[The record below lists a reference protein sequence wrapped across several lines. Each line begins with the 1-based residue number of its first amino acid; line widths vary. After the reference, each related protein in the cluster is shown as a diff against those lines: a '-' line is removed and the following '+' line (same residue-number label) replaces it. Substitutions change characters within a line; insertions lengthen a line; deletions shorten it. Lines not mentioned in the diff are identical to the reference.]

1 MKRLLL
7 SAVLLLAS
15 TGFALAGDLP
25 VSLKPSA
32 TIEGDT
38 VKLGDL
44 WDNLGDKAET
54 VIAPSPQ
61 PGKRISADAR
71 WLSAVAQ
78 NYGINWQ
85 PANMFERITIE
96 RAGQQVDMKLVES
109 ELREALGM
117 EGVPAPFEMEIANRA
132 SMSMVIPAST
142 GPVGIAVRDVVWDA
156 RTSRFSATVEAPA
169 GAPNA
174 VRQRI
179 NGRVFSVSRIPVLN
193 HTLGRGDVIT
203 ERDVEWVEARAEAVR
218 RDIITDPRQMIG
230 QEPRFQVRQGAP
242 VRLSDLQRPVLV
254 ARNAT
259 VTIQLKTPFMSLTT
273 QGRASEEGGKGD
285 LVHVTNLQSKRVVEA
300 VIEGPNL
307 VTVTSHGALALA
319 N

>member
-7 SAVLLLAS
+7 ALLIAAAPGL
-15 TGFALAGDLP
+15 ALAAGLP
-25 VSLKPSA
+25 AQLKPVA

-54 VIAPSPQ
+54 VIAPAPQ
-61 PGKRISADAR
+61 PGKRVTADAR
-71 WLSAVAQ
+71 WLSAVAS
-78 NYGINWQ
+78 NYGLNWQ
-85 PANMFERITIE
+85 PANMFERIVIE
-96 RAGQQVDMKLVES
+96 RAGQQLDLRLVES
-109 ELREALGM
+109 ELREALGL
-117 EGVPAPFEMEIANRA
+117 EGVPAPFEVEIANR
-132 SMSMVIPAST
+132 SSLSMVVPAGA
-142 GPVGIAVRDVVWDA
+142 GPVGIAIRDVSWDS

-174 VRQRI
+174 LRQRVQ
-179 NGRVFSVSRIPVLN
+179 GRVFTVSRIPVLN
-193 HTLGRGDVIT
+193 HSMGRGDVIT
-203 ERDVEWVEARAEAVR
+203 DRDIEWVEARADAVR
-218 RDIITDPRQMIG
+218 QGVATDPRQIIG

-242 VRLSDLQRPVLV
+242 IRTSDLQRPVLV

-259 VTIQLKTPFMSLTT
+259 VTIQLKTPYMTLTT

-285 LVHVTNLQSKRVVEA
+285 LVHVTNMQSKRVVEA
-300 VIEGPNL
+300 VVEGPNM
-307 VTVTSHGALALA
+307 VTVTTPGALALA